1 MTDLERLAGEGFVVE
16 ARQQHLLL
24 HEVPYVTSDREVKRA
39 SLVCTYVENAGQI
52 LPPDNHQVWWTGDYP
67 CLPNGQPIS
76 QIENESGTRE
86 LFPGCTVNF
95 RFSNKPVG
103 LGAFAD
109 HYSKLIHYVT
119 VIQSQA
125 QALQD
130 VDARLNRN
138 PVIEERRS
146 PFGYEDTASARAA
159 IQTTSARLALGRVA
173 LIGLGGTGS
182 YILDQLAKT
191 PVAEIHLFDGDVFL
205 QHNAFRAPGAATL
218 EELAAKLP
226 KVEYFARRY
235 SHMHQGIIAHP
246 QHLDESNLGALG
258 RPDFAFICVDN
269 GPARKLLINH
279 LLSLSVP
286 FIDAGMNLQMVAQTS
301 KLLGACRVTLCTPSR
316 SDHIA
321 QFVPTE
327 ADGDDALYQQN
338 IQVADINALNAQLAV
353 MKWKQFL
360 GFYQD
365 DFNAHNLTFTVN
377 TPSLVRDA
385 AGNTSS

>member
-1 MTDLERLAGEGFVVE
+1 MTDLERLAADGFVVE
-16 ARQQHLLL
+16 VRQQHLLL
-24 HEVPYVTSDREVKRA
+24 HEVPYVTSTREVKRA
-39 SLVCTYVENAGQI
+39 SLVCTYVESAGTI

-76 QIENESGTRE
+76 QLENERGTRE
-86 LFPGCTVNF
+86 LFPGCTINF
-95 RFSNKPVG
+95 RFSNKPDG
-103 LGAFAD
+103 LSAFPD

-125 QALQD
+125 RALED
-130 VDARLNRN
+130 VDARLNKN
-138 PVIEERRS
+138 PVVEERHS
-146 PFGYEDTASARAA
+146 PFAYDDTASARAT
-159 IQTTSARLALGRVA
+159 IQTMSARLKLDRVA

-182 YILDQLAKT
+182 YILDQLSKT

-246 QHLDESNLGALG
+246 QHLDASNLDTLG
-258 RPDFAFICVDN
+258 RPDFAFICVDS
-269 GPARKLLINH
+269 GPARTLLINH
-279 LLSLSVP
+279 LLSLGVP
-286 FIDAGMNLQMVAQTS
+286 FIDVGMNLQVVAQTS

-316 SDHIA
+316 RDHIT
-321 QFVPTE
+321 QFVPVE
-327 ADGDDALYQQN
+327 ADGDDALYRQN
-338 IQVADINALNAQLAV
+338 VQVADMNALNAQLAV

-365 DFNAHNLTFTVN
+365 DFNAYNLTFTVN

-385 AGNTSS
+385 GENTSS